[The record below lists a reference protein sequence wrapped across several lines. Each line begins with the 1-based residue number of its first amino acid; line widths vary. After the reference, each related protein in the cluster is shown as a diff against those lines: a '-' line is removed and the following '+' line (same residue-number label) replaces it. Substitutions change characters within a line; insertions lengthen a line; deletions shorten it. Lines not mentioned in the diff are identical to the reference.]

1 MGKTKTVILFLP
13 VIVVCVASIAT
24 GQTEQWLRYR
34 YDREPARFIGHSGFQ
49 DLELS
54 QDKPAGVQL
63 PEFESARPLFS
74 RWSTPMAKSGHLWIA
89 VDRSSQRGLYDRL
102 YIDSDGDGHLK
113 GETAAIAY
121 RTREGRFRTWFGP
134 VRVTFEVEGG
144 PVTYHLNFRVDPR
157 ERENEILVTSAGWYQ
172 GTITVGQKKR
182 HCMLIDYNANGTF
195 NDKSIDHE
203 SSDRIQVRVDQKAQW
218 DTRLVGN
225 YLQLGREL
233 FELEVARD
241 GAYLKLAK
249 ADDVSFGDIRVPE
262 SITELSAGGDNGL
275 FFVVPDKQV
284 GRLPVGRYRIQYWA
298 REQKD
303 EKGNL
308 WKLESQSW
316 SEDEFEVSQT
326 NETPLRIGELFA
338 RVSRVRQ
345 VDANYHFYFDRCGA
359 MDEQLR
365 LLCNNQQVRGEVR
378 IRDKAGTFDRNF
390 QICIAPG

>member
-1 MGKTKTVILFLP
+1 
-13 VIVVCVASIAT
+13 
-24 GQTEQWLRYR
+24 
-34 YDREPARFIGHSGFQ
+34 
-49 DLELS
+49 
-54 QDKPAGVQL
+54 
-63 PEFESARPLFS
+63 
-74 RWSTPMAKSGHLWIA
+74 
-89 VDRSSQRGLYDRL
+89 
-102 YIDSDGDGHLK
+102 
-113 GETAAIAY
+113 
-121 RTREGRFRTWFGP
+121 
-134 VRVTFEVEGG
+134 
-144 PVTYHLNFRVDPR
+144 
-157 ERENEILVTSAGWYQ
+157 
-172 GTITVGQKKR
+172 
-182 HCMLIDYNANGTF
+182 MLIDYNANGTF